1 MIKNVVF
8 DVGNVMVHFRYREYM
23 ADLGFD
29 KDTVDFFEK
38 NIIRGSYWKLMD
50 NGLVDDGKA
59 EEYFIEQYPQYEK
72 EMRLFWAHIE
82 DIMEE
87 FDYSEGLV
95 KELKAKGLGVYA
107 LSNYPDKLS
116 DLHWPTFKFLKEM
129 DGYVISAKV
138 KLLKPGEEIYRCLAD
153 KYGIK
158 LEESVFVDDTAVN
171 VEAAEAL
178 GMKGIVFKGI
188 DDLKNELKSCIL

>member
-1 MIKNVVF
+1 
-8 DVGNVMVHFRYREYM
+8 
-23 ADLGFD
+23 
-29 KDTVDFFEK
+29 
-38 NIIRGSYWKLMD
+38 
-50 NGLVDDGKA
+50 
-59 EEYFIEQYPQYEK
+59 
-72 EMRLFWAHIE
+72 
-82 DIMEE
+82 MEE
-87 FDYSEGLV
+87 AFKQISDIHFSLHSVITRKSETSDFDLKESFYRWVSGRSEHEDYRDIDWLASPVSKTDFPDDITWADIIDYSEGLV

>member
-38 NIIRGSYWKLMD
+38 NIILGGYWKLMD

-116 DLHWPTFKFLKEM
+116 DLHWKHFEFLKLV
-129 DGYVISAKV
+129 DGYLISAKE
-138 KLLKPGEEIYRCLAD
+138 KLAKPDERFYRL
-153 KYGIK
+153 
-158 LEESVFVDDTAVN
+158 LESRFGLDLTECMFVDDHEVN
-171 VEAAEAL
+171 VEAAAAL
-178 GMKGIVFKGI
+178 GMKAVHFTGEDTLKFLKG
-188 DDLKNELKSCIL
+188 LEEV